1 MTTKPQ
7 SMMIDSFEMAA
18 LMGVAT
24 STVKRWSRN
33 GDMPQGRRVGPRLLK
48 WDRAEIMDWME
59 ACCPRVSSTKCAQ
72 EALSE

>member
-1 MTTKPQ
+1 MPAELNTAF
-7 SMMIDSFEMAA
+7 IDSAELAKFI
-18 LMGVAT
+18 GVSQNT
-24 STVKRWSRN
+24 IKRWSRN

-59 ACCPRVSSTKCAQ
+59 AGCPRVSSTKCAQ

>member
-1 MTTKPQ
+1 MSTKPE
-7 SMMIDSFEMAA
+7 SLLIDSVELAA

-48 WDRAEIMDWME
+48 WDRAEIQTWMD
-59 ACCPRVSSTKCAQ
+59 AGCPRVESINRPA
-72 EALSE
+72 EAVAE

>member
-1 MTTKPQ
+1 MPDTALV
-7 SMMIDSFEMAA
+7 DSAELAA

-48 WDRAEIMDWME
+48 WNRKEIE
-59 ACCPRVSSTKCAQ
+59 AWIKEGCPKVNGATK
-72 EALSE
+72 